1 MATGQRTRI
10 LILGGGFGGVATAQR
25 LARRLGRA
33 HGVEITL
40 VNRDNYFVFVPLLA
54 SAAAGSLEALHVVA
68 PLRHLLKGQVLFRA
82 EEVTGIDFQRRLV
95 TTLSPT
101 TGREHALPYDHL
113 VIALGNVVNLARL
126 PGVAQH
132 GKPLRTLGDA
142 LAIRNHVLQML
153 EAADIETDPAVRREL
168 TTFVVAGGGFSG
180 VEMVGELNDMVRAVI
195 RYYPAL
201 REAPVRVILLHSGER
216 LLPELSPGVADY
228 ALRRLRRRGV
238 EVRLNTRLAA
248 ATPFEAVLEG
258 GEKIPTRTLIVTV
271 GNAPPPVVAGLSL
284 AKERGRIAVDEYLRV
299 PGVPGVWALGD
310 NAAVPNRAAGDG
322 AISPPTAQFAIRQ
335 GRTLADNLVATLRGA
350 PLRPFA
356 FNGLGQLCLVGHGA
370 GVGELRFGIKP
381 RGLLG
386 WALWRGVYWAKMP
399 SLGRKLQVGADW
411 LFDLFIPR
419 ELAQVN
425 LARTRSLAH
434 VHYEPGEVIVRQGDP
449 GDHFYLIVSGTVE
462 VVRERS
468 SGAQTVLAQLGPGEY
483 FGETA
488 LLTGGRR
495 TATVRC
501 LTPVDVLAL
510 GRDDFASLTG
520 AWLHLAEHLRAVSAQ
535 RVAAGPATTW
545 IPRSEPLPR
554 PRPTG
559 LLVRAGSGQ
568 ELVVDADLISLG
580 RSPENQVVVSD
591 PRASRR
597 HALIQ
602 RDGDRFWLEDL
613 GSTNGTYHNG
623 IRIRERTP
631 LQDGDSI
638 RVGAT
643 EFTFSLR
650 PGAGEPGVTT
660 LIHRLDDPEPPPA
673 GGVTRLIQ
681 ALDQPSGEGSRSPAH
696 SPPLTPSPPPA
707 SGRGVP
713 EGRGE
718 GSLGPG
724 VRAGRRGIPEGR
736 GEDQGTG
743 DLTSLIRGLDATS
756 ARLGIR
762 LLLRAV
768 AGPAAGTVFAVGP
781 EGATLGRD
789 ADNPIAIAD
798 PELSRQHARIE
809 YTGGG
814 FVLRDLDSTN
824 GVRLN
829 GVRLREPRVVHAGD
843 TIEVGSSRLVV
854 VADGV

>member
-1 MATGQRTRI
+1 MAADRTTRI
-10 LILGGGFGGVATAQR
+10 VILGGGFGGVATARR
-25 LARRLGRA
+25 LAHVLKRDRS
-33 HGVEITL
+33 VEIVL
-40 VNRDNYFVFVPLLA
+40 VNRDNHFVFVPLLA
-54 SAAAGSLEALHVVA
+54 SAAAGSIEALHVVA
-68 PLRHLLKGQVLFRA
+68 PLRQLLKDRIAFRA
-82 EEVTGIDFQRRLV
+82 EEITGIDLERRAV

-101 TGREHALPYDHL
+101 TGREHVLPYDHL

-153 EAADIETDPAVRREL
+153 EAADIETDPVVRREL

-201 REAPVRVILLHSGER
+201 RETPGRVILLHSGER
-216 LLPELSPGVADY
+216 LLPELSPAVADY

-271 GNAPPPVVAGLSL
+271 GNAPPPVVDGLTL
-284 AKERGRIAVDEYLRV
+284 AKERGRIVVDEYLRV

-310 NAAVPNRAAGDG
+310 NAAVPNRAARDG
-322 AISPPTAQFAIRQ
+322 AVSPPTAQFAIRQ

-356 FNGLGQLCLVGHGA
+356 YSGLGQLCLVGHGT

-425 LARTRSLAH
+425 LARTQSLARA
-434 VHYEPGEVIVRQGDP
+434 HYEPGEVIVRQGEP
-449 GDHFYLIVSGTVE
+449 GEHFYLIVSGTVE

-468 SGAQTVLAQLGPGEY
+468 SGNETVLATLGPGEY

-488 LLTGGRR
+488 LLTRGRR
-495 TATVRC
+495 NATVRC
-501 LTPVDVLAL
+501 VTPVDVITLA
-510 GRDDFASLTG
+510 RDDFASLTG
-520 AWLHLAEHLRAVSAQ
+520 AWLQLADQLRAVSEQ
-535 RVAAGPATTW
+535 RAAAGPQTRW
-545 IPRSEPLPR
+545 VPR
-554 PRPTG
+554 PERPPQRTVAYLIRG
-559 LLVRAGSGQ
+559 DSGGEIALEA
-568 ELVVDADLISLG
+568 ELSSLG
-580 RSPENQVVVSD
+580 RSPENQVIVPD

-602 RDGDRFWLEDL
+602 RAGDRFWLEDL

-623 IRIRERTP
+623 ARVRDRTP
-631 LQDGDSI
+631 LQDGDRI
-638 RVGAT
+638 RIGAT
-643 EFTFSLR
+643 EFTFHLQTS
-650 PGAGEPGVTT
+650 ASEPGITT
-660 LIHRLDDPEPPPA
+660 LLRHLD
-673 GGVTRLIQ
+673 V
-681 ALDQPSGEGSRSPAH
+681 
-696 SPPLTPSPPPA
+696 
-707 SGRGVP
+707 
-713 EGRGE
+713 
-718 GSLGPG
+718 
-724 VRAGRRGIPEGR
+724 
-736 GEDQGTG
+736 
-743 DLTSLIRGLDATS
+743 
-756 ARLGIR
+756 
-762 LLLRAV
+762 
-768 AGPAAGTVFAVGP
+768 PAATP
-781 EGATLGRD
+781 RK
-789 ADNPIAIAD
+789 
-798 PELSRQHARIE
+798 
-809 YTGGG
+809 
-814 FVLRDLDSTN
+814 ST
-824 GVRLN
+824 
-829 GVRLREPRVVHAGD
+829 P
-843 TIEVGSSRLVV
+843 
-854 VADGV
+854 